1 MKENCGVSEV
11 VTKKENSTTEQRNP
25 HELYGSWMQVV
36 NKRRRKV
43 SNLNNSG
50 APIRSAK
57 STDNLGS
64 RFDAL
69 SEEHENIID
78 LEDASLT
85 VGFTGSEVEAKES
98 EFMEAKEKVGIENV
112 AGRLHVDMQGK
123 QPEPRITGNDTNG
136 VVKGRSLR
144 MKNTID
150 GGSDFVGEERTDVL
164 NVTARGKVIA
174 AILELPADKD
184 KAVTVVDNDG
194 GRVPK
199 STKGQGALNSEFNRS
214 FKLLV
219 KKQQLD
225 IMAILEPQ
233 ISGIASDNFI
243 KHSGFDCSYR
253 VEAHVFSGGKWS
265 MDVFGHIDKLAAKGR
280 ALKLSIV
287 VFTVVPGD
295 VRDLVD
301 DERAQ
306 SKLARDSEGVFPYDP
321 GRDLV
326 AI

>member
-1 MKENCGVSEV
+1 MVEGMKFASKDPIRLQPESKRGHRENKLMNNMDIGDMHGMVDVDFGE
-11 VTKKENSTTEQRNP
+11 
-25 HELYGSWMQVV
+25 VV

-199 STKGQGALNSEFNRS
+199 STKGQVL
-214 FKLLV
+214 
-219 KKQQLD
+219 
-225 IMAILEPQ
+225 P
-233 ISGIASDNFI
+233 ASI
-243 KHSGFDCSYR
+243 
-253 VEAHVFSGGKWS
+253 
-265 MDVFGHIDKLAAKGR
+265 
-280 ALKLSIV
+280 
-287 VFTVVPGD
+287 
-295 VRDLVD
+295 
-301 DERAQ
+301 
-306 SKLARDSEGVFPYDP
+306 
-321 GRDLV
+321 
-326 AI
+326 